1 MAELTSD
8 RTGSLV
14 FPSSRTLPAGRVVRT
29 AGVLLT
35 RGDADGVSA
44 VSRSAGLIVSTDS
57 SAPPTRAIARQSAIS
72 GTIAVGPPMPG
83 PLNGRSSRLRRC
95 RRRWARIS
103 LR

>member
-14 FPSSRTLPAGRVVRT
+14 FPSSRTLPAGRLVRP
-29 AGVLLT
+29 AGPPVA
-35 RGDADGVSA
+35 RGDADGVRT
-44 VSRSAGLIVSTDS
+44 VSCSAGLIVSTDS

-72 GTIAVGPPMPG
+72 GTIAAGPPTPG
-83 PLNGRSSRLRRC
+83 PLRGCSSRRRRC
-95 RRRWARIS
+95 RRRRARIS